1 LCLALPL
8 CLPAQD
14 ARETDSLAI
23 QTVVIQATRVG
34 ANHPTPH
41 TNIRKETLQQRN
53 QGQDVPF
60 LLSSVPS
67 LVETSDAGGGIGYTG
82 LRIRGSDQTRIN
94 VTINGVPLN
103 DAESQ
108 QVFWVNLPDLAA
120 SASEIQVQRGVGNS
134 THGAGAFGGTIN
146 LDLSQVQPEA
156 FAQIHAGAGSFNT
169 YKQSVHIGTGLLNGQ
184 TSFSARWSRIG
195 SDGYIDR
202 ASAQLNALHLSGAW
216 IGERQSL
223 QAHWLSG
230 QEVTYQAWY
239 GVPARRA
246 GSTTRR
252 APNGREVPIPTRWTT
267 TRSGTCCSTIGTH
280 CDPTCICN

>member
-1 LCLALPL
+1 MRVRSSCCFRLGNAWNV
-8 CLPAQD
+8 AS
-14 ARETDSLAI
+14 AR
-23 QTVVIQATRVG
+23 
-34 ANHPTPH
+34 PT
-41 TNIRKETLQQRN
+41 T
-53 QGQDVPF
+53 
-60 LLSSVPS
+60 
-67 LVETSDAGGGIGYTG
+67 AGGGIGYTG

-94 VTINGVPLN
+94 VAINGVPLN

-169 YKQSVHIGTGLLNGQ
+169 HKQSVHIGTGLLNGQ

-216 IGERQSL
+216 IGERQ
-223 QAHWLSG
+223 
-230 QEVTYQAWY
+230 
-239 GVPARRA
+239 
-246 GSTTRR
+246 
-252 APNGREVPIPTRWTT
+252 
-267 TRSGTCCSTIGTH
+267 
-280 CDPTCICN
+280 